1 MWSRMST
8 WNHVSK
14 WCPASLAQP
23 THPLRMEVENEL
35 AEKLLHLEKDEYQKE
50 AEIKERQLSDM
61 REKLDEQ
68 LKTNKKLLEEL
79 QVKEAEV

>member
-1 MWSRMST
+1 
-8 WNHVSK
+8 
-14 WCPASLAQP
+14 
-23 THPLRMEVENEL
+23 MEVENEL
-35 AEKLLHLEKDEYQKE
+35 AEKLDLDLHLEKDEYQKD
-50 AEIKERQLSDM
+50 AEIEERQFSDM

>member
-1 MWSRMST
+1 
-8 WNHVSK
+8 
-14 WCPASLAQP
+14 
-23 THPLRMEVENEL
+23 MEIENEL
-35 AEKLLHLEKDEYQKE
+35 AEKLDLDLHLERDEYQKE

-68 LKTNKKLLEEL
+68 LKDNKKLLEEL

>member
-1 MWSRMST
+1 MVPCLFS
-8 WNHVSK
+8 
-14 WCPASLAQP
+14 P
-23 THPLRMEVENEL
+23 TYILSLRMEVENEL
-35 AEKLLHLEKDEYQKE
+35 AEKLDLDLHLEKDEYQKE

>member
-1 MWSRMST
+1 ME
-8 WNHVSK
+8 
-14 WCPASLAQP
+14 
-23 THPLRMEVENEL
+23 EVENEL
-35 AEKLLHLEKDEYQKE
+35 AEKLDLDLHLEKDEYHKE

>member
-1 MWSRMST
+1 
-8 WNHVSK
+8 
-14 WCPASLAQP
+14 
-23 THPLRMEVENEL
+23 MEVENEL
-35 AEKLLHLEKDEYQKE
+35 AEKIDLDLHLERDDYRKE
-50 AEIKERQLSDM
+50 VEVKERQLSDM

>member
-1 MWSRMST
+1 
-8 WNHVSK
+8 
-14 WCPASLAQP
+14 
-23 THPLRMEVENEL
+23 MEVENEL
-35 AEKLLHLEKDEYQKE
+35 AEKLDLDLHLEKDEYQKE

>member
-1 MWSRMST
+1 
-8 WNHVSK
+8 
-14 WCPASLAQP
+14 
-23 THPLRMEVENEL
+23 MEVENEL
-35 AEKLLHLEKDEYQKE
+35 AEKLDDDEYQKE

>member
-1 MWSRMST
+1 MVPCLFS
-8 WNHVSK
+8 
-14 WCPASLAQP
+14 P
-23 THPLRMEVENEL
+23 THVLLRMEVENEL
-35 AEKLLHLEKDEYQKE
+35 AEKIDLDLHLERDDYRKE
-50 AEIKERQLSDM
+50 VEVKERQLSDM